1 MKYFFTRLLLLA
13 SGLLVQLPVTLA
25 QTTPTAPAAQAQ
37 RPIPVLFQ
45 VQALPPGAPA
55 LPQAL
60 LAAKAAGGVAQ
71 AARLHQRPQT
81 KSVSQLSAPAPV
93 RRTQESTLAN
103 DRVIQAGVF
112 TYRGPRGQIDRA
124 VGVTVD
130 AAGNFYVIG
139 YGPRLELAPG
149 DDFITIKYSATGQQL
164 WVARYTVAPRS
175 GSNRPT
181 DVKVDATG
189 NVYVTGYTFTDAA
202 TTANYA
208 TVKYSASGQQLWV
221 AAYSGPNDSNDQ
233 TAELMLDKAGNVYVE
248 GTTTVKYSPDG
259 QQLWTA
265 AGGDLALDT
274 ADNLYVS
281 RSSGITKYTA
291 SGQQIWTMPAPAGAI
306 YLDAAGQVYVVGGVD
321 RGTSNADYVARK
333 YDGATGQQLWEA
345 RYNSAN
351 NNQDEMVSA
360 AVDAAGNVYITGNT
374 YGSSGNGS
382 ADYATVKFSTSG
394 QQLWE
399 AIYNSPGTDIPGY
412 SQDVVRRLVLDAA
425 GNVYVT
431 GNTQPLLSVATDYL
445 TVKYN
450 GASGQ
455 QVWDVRYNSVGGPRN
470 GIDEVADLAVD
481 ATGNVYVTGTSLFSG
496 VFTGNFT
503 TVRYA
508 QFKVQQAW
516 EARFTGTGS
525 SAEVAKDVVSDA
537 DGNVY
542 VAGYAYNG
550 RNYDYATVKYSPAG
564 QQLWQARYN
573 GPADNEDLPTNVVVD
588 TAGNVYVSGTSYS
601 ATESDYAT
609 IKYSPTG
616 QQLWVARYNG
626 PANGYDLAAKV
637 KVDAVGNVYVTGSS
651 DNGRSSSYDYATL
664 KYSTGGQQLWATRYN
679 GPANSYDLAADLA
692 LDNEG
697 NVYVT
702 GTTYTDSQSDYATL
716 KYVGTDGQQEWEEI
730 YNGTGNGYDEAAKIA
745 LVGPLNSVAVTG
757 TSYGG
762 TSTGYDFATIRYG
775 IFGGFPAWASRYND
789 PANGDDVAADLAVTS
804 QGDVVVAGTSYGG
817 LSADYSTVRYMGSN
831 GQLVWNNRYDGPTNS
846 YDEAK
851 AVAVNEAGNVYV
863 TGLSY
868 NSAGTNDYATVEY
881 ALNPNPNTTTSR
893 LLWEGRY
900 NGSGNSF
907 DEAAAIT
914 VDGASNVYVTGF
926 SLGSGT
932 GYDFATV
939 KYSRVSIIAAPA
951 ALASAAPVKASSAPL
966 AVAAA
971 SGRLHELAVYP
982 NPTAGPTTVSFRPVL
997 DGLAQVRV
1005 YNQLGQQ
1012 VATLY
1017 EGKVHKGQHYELP
1030 LQSQKLAAGLYSC
1043 SLLVAGQ
1050 RETVRLLVTR

>member
-1 MKYFFTRLLLLA
+1 MNYFFTRLLPLA
-13 SGLLVQLPVTLA
+13 SGLLVQVPVTHA
-25 QTTPTAPAAQAQ
+25 QTTPATPTAQAQ
-37 RPIPVLFQ
+37 RSIPVLSR

-60 LAAKAAGGVAQ
+60 LAVKAAGGAAQ
-71 AARLHQRPQT
+71 ATRLHQRPQT
-81 KSVSQLSAPAPV
+81 KSVSQLSIPAPV

-103 DRVIQAGVF
+103 ERVIQEGVF
-112 TYRGPRGQIDRA
+112 TYRGPRSQIDRA
-124 VGVTVD
+124 AGVTVD

-139 YGPRLELAPG
+139 YGTRTELAPG
-149 DDFITIKYSATGQQL
+149 DDFITIKYSASGQQL
-164 WVARYTVAPRS
+164 WVARYNVAPRS

-208 TVKYSASGQQLWV
+208 TIKYSASGQQLWV
-221 AAYSGPNDSNDQ
+221 AAYSGPNDSNDR
-233 TAELMLDKAGNVYVE
+233 TAELVLDKAGNVYVE

-265 AGGDLALDT
+265 AGGDLALDAT
-274 ADNLYVS
+274 DNLYVS

-291 SGQQIWTMPAPAGAI
+291 SGQQIWTTPAPAGAI

-351 NNQDEMVSA
+351 NGQDEMVSA

-374 YGSSGNGS
+374 YRSSNS
-382 ADYATVKFSTSG
+382 TSDYATVKFSTSG

-399 AIYNSPGTDIPGY
+399 AIYNGAGSDIPGI

-431 GNTQPLLSVATDYL
+431 GNTQPLLSVPTDYL

-450 GASGQ
+450 GATGQ
-455 QVWDVRYNSVGGPRN
+455 QVWDIQYNSMGGPRN
-470 GIDEVADLAVD
+470 GIDEVEDLAVD
-481 ATGNVYVTGTSLFSG
+481 LTGNVYVTGTSLFSG

-516 EARFTGTGS
+516 EARFTGAGN
-525 SAEVAKDVVSDA
+525 SAEVAKDVVSDTA
-537 DGNVY
+537 GNVY
-542 VAGYAYNG
+542 VTGYAYNG
-550 RNYDYATVKYSPAG
+550 RNYDYATVKYNATG

-588 TAGNVYVSGTSYS
+588 EAGNVYVSGTSYS

-609 IKYSPTG
+609 VKYSPTG

-626 PANGYDLAAKV
+626 PASGYDLAAKV
-637 KVDAVGNVYVTGSS
+637 KVDAAGNVYVTGSS
-651 DNGRSSSYDYATL
+651 DNGSASRYDYATI
-664 KYSTGGQQLWATRYN
+664 KYASTGQQVWATRYN
-679 GPANSYDLAADLA
+679 GPSNSFDLAADLT
-692 LDNEG
+692 LDSEG

-716 KYVGTDGQQEWEEI
+716 RYAGADGQQEWEEI
-730 YNGTGNGYDEAAKIA
+730 YNGTGDGYDEATKIVLA
-745 LVGPLNSVAVTG
+745 GPLNSVAVTG

-762 TSTGYDFATIRYG
+762 TSTGYDFATIRYQTLSG
-775 IFGGFPAWASRYND
+775 LQAWVSRYND
-789 PANGDDVAADLAVTS
+789 PANGDDVAADVAVTS

-817 LSADYSTVRYMGSN
+817 RSADYSTVRYASN
-831 GQLVWNNRYDGPTNS
+831 GQVVWNNRYDGPANS

-851 AVAVNEAGNVYV
+851 AVAVNAAGNVYV

-868 NSAGTNDYATVEY
+868 NSAATDDYATIEY
-881 ALNPNPNTTTSR
+881 AFSPNPNTTTSQ
-893 LLWEGRY
+893 LLWEARY
-900 NGSGNSF
+900 NGSGNSY
-907 DEAAAIT
+907 DEAAAIN
-914 VDGASNVYVTGF
+914 VDGANNVYVTGF

-932 GYDFATV
+932 SYDYATL
-939 KYSRVSIIAAPA
+939 KYSRVSVLSGPT

-971 SGRLHELAVYP
+971 SGRLQELAVYP
-982 NPTAGPTTVSFRPVL
+982 NPSAGPTTVSFRPVL

-1012 VATLY
+1012 VASLY
-1017 EGKVHKGQHYELP
+1017 EGTVHKGQHYEVALN
-1030 LQSQKLAAGLYSC
+1030 SVKLAAGLYTC
-1043 SLLVAGQ
+1043 SLLVNGQ